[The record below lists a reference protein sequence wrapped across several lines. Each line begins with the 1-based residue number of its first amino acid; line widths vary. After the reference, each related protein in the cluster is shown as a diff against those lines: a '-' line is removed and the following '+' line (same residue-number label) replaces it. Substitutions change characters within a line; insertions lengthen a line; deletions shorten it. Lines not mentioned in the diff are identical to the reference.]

1 MTEMTIASL
10 VLLLFAC
17 CWPTGEAAAKTYN
30 ARTFP
35 SPMLKPT
42 ECGMGNNK
50 SFVCD
55 PDYILHRLQAT
66 QLNDLIR
73 SKTKSFRCTC
83 KDDCTDYSD
92 KYAMM
97 VAIVTRVDVAQNAS
111 MEERKLAVDQ
121 FAKDLQ
127 ERGWAG
133 GNCQNDIV
141 IVLCK
146 EYKMIVTSVG
156 RETNKVL
163 TDSCTSTVTNGV
175 VGLLEQDRHFAVVQE
190 LIFKYSKYLNLTF
203 CAADDTL
210 SRDQERH
217 PVILYVILAVLGAIG
232 LTIGVWFIRVCFNT
246 NWKKKWRLRH
256 ERSDRHESTGTE
268 LITMNSP
275 KVGSEGN
282 VDTENQQCNGG
293 DSANNGDKGD
303 AESSPRAAI
312 SQSSPIAGTS
322 KSSPRAAT
330 SQSSP
335 IAGTS
340 KSSPRA
346 ATSQS
351 SPRAGTSKSPPRT
364 RASDGGACGYTPR
377 GKFSSLRDG
386 RPHLY
391 LDLSKCK
398 ALDRDDDD
406 NDSQVANEKESFLKT
421 QA

>member
-146 EYKMIVTSVG
+146 EYKMMHAVSGKRIRNFLSDGCLVTMINESSAL
-156 RETNKVL
+156 L
-163 TDSCTSTVTNGV
+163 TDGFYHKGVYDFVKALSLNIRREDCIQKERTSSNGGMSTAPWVVYV
-175 VGLLEQDRHFAVVQE
+175 VGGIISIIFMSIVLFGIRRYRRHRRDKRNRGGDPTANVVYRPASRE
-190 LIFKYSKYLNLTF
+190 LVDQYEG
-203 CAADDTL
+203 DT
-210 SRDQERH
+210 
-217 PVILYVILAVLGAIG
+217 YTA
-232 LTIGVWFIRVCFNT
+232 
-246 NWKKKWRLRH
+246 
-256 ERSDRHESTGTE
+256 TGGYPSLDTS
-268 LITMNSP
+268 NSP
-275 KVGSEGN
+275 TGSP
-282 VDTENQQCNGG
+282 T
-293 DSANNGDKGD
+293 
-303 AESSPRAAI
+303 R
-312 SQSSPIAGTS
+312 SPIVRSHGGGHHPYEHINSHDVYGQGAYRGG
-322 KSSPRAAT
+322 P
-330 SQSSP
+330 
-335 IAGTS
+335 
-340 KSSPRA
+340 
-346 ATSQS
+346 
-351 SPRAGTSKSPPRT
+351 
-364 RASDGGACGYTPR
+364 DGG
-377 GKFSSLRDG
+377 S
-386 RPHLY
+386 H
-391 LDLSKCK
+391 
-398 ALDRDDDD
+398 
-406 NDSQVANEKESFLKT
+406 
-421 QA
+421 

>member
-146 EYKMIVTSVG
+146 EYKMVSVRVGNESQKVLGDDCIATAIEVTKSSLTYARYDRVLKNLVNFLSEKVDEKCADLPDSKVDGSGTTERKFIFPFWAIILIVVGIVT
-156 RETNKVL
+156 
-163 TDSCTSTVTNGV
+163 
-175 VGLLEQDRHFAVVQE
+175 
-190 LIFKYSKYLNLTF
+190 
-203 CAADDTL
+203 
-210 SRDQERH
+210 
-217 PVILYVILAVLGAIG
+217 
-232 LTIGVWFIRVCFNT
+232 
-246 NWKKKWRLRH
+246 
-256 ERSDRHESTGTE
+256 
-268 LITMNSP
+268 
-275 KVGSEGN
+275 
-282 VDTENQQCNGG
+282 
-293 DSANNGDKGD
+293 
-303 AESSPRAAI
+303 
-312 SQSSPIAGTS
+312 IAM
-322 KSSPRAAT
+322 
-330 SQSSP
+330 
-335 IAGTS
+335 
-340 KSSPRA
+340 
-346 ATSQS
+346 
-351 SPRAGTSKSPPRT
+351 
-364 RASDGGACGYTPR
+364 GACLWSFKRKHRKEEAAHRSHAQPEPVKKGT
-377 GKFSSLRDG
+377 GG
-386 RPHLY
+386 GTAEET
-391 LDLSKCK
+391 
-398 ALDRDDDD
+398 ALMS
-406 NDSQVANEKESFLKT
+406 NPN
-421 QA
+421 